1 MASIP
6 KKVSERISE
15 GLKRFQPIIQ
25 AAKARDAGESDTV
38 TIITDCLTEIFGY
51 DKYSEV
57 TSEHAI
63 RGTFVDL
70 AIKVNDTLLFLI
82 EAKAIGLTLND
93 KHLKQAVDY
102 AANKGVDWVVLTNGQ
117 IWKVYKVTFSKP
129 IDQEL
134 ITEIDLLSIN
144 HKKEEE
150 TEELIA
156 ELDLLSINHKKEE
169 ETEKLFILCKEGW
182 QKSAIQ
188 DLYGQSQMLSRYT
201 LGAALLSEPVLETIR
216 RELRKAFPGA
226 GLVEIDVISNTL
238 ATEVIRREVLEGDK
252 AAQASKKLARAVAKS
267 AKAKAE
273 AKDKPEQSAPPS
285 DSSEAPKA

>member
-6 KKVSERISE
+6 KKVSERIYE

-63 RGTFVDL
+63 RGTYVDL
-70 AIKVNDTLLFLI
+70 AIKVNDQLLFLI
-82 EAKAIGLTLND
+82 ECKAVGLTLND

-102 AANKGVDWVVLTNGQ
+102 AANKGIDWVVLTNGQ
-117 IWKVYKVTFSKP
+117 MWKVYKVTFTKP
-129 IDQEL
+129 IDHEL
-134 ITEIDLLSIN
+134 ITEIDILSIN
-144 HKKEEE
+144 HKKDEEVE
-150 TEELIA
+150 R
-156 ELDLLSINHKKEE
+156 
-169 ETEKLFILCKEGW
+169 LFILCKEGW

-201 LGAALLSEPVLETIR
+201 LGAALLSETVLETVR
-216 RELRKAFPGA
+216 RELRKAFPDA
-226 GLVEIDVISNTL
+226 GLVDIERIANTL
-238 ATEVIRREVLEGDK
+238 SSEVIRREVLEGEK
-252 AAQASKKLARAVAKS
+252 AEQAGKKFARGVAKS
-267 AKAKAE
+267 ARVKAE
-273 AKDKPEQSAPPS
+273 AKDKPEVDSAS
-285 DSSEAPKA
+285 